1 MALQF
6 TWIQFLAARNI
17 LAQRLADPNKLF
29 WTDTELGLYI
39 CEALR
44 TWNALT
50 ETWNAD
56 FVFDANWA
64 SVWYNT
70 GTLPG
75 SPRLRTLQDLDLYTI
90 MQYHLLEQPTGGGT
104 WTGTSQFSLA
114 DLQGAL
120 QRRRDEV
127 IQVGG
132 CNLSLVPP
140 YASTPNTFGIT
151 LTDNTLQP
159 WRVRFLP
166 DSSAVPYGPPITLT
180 REDRRAW
187 DAFEVDH
194 FQTDGT
200 PGSWSVSTG
209 PPLSLDVDVAPN
221 VPGTYELISL
231 LSGQQFAPPVGT
243 LLGVPDD
250 WAWVCKWGALSDLL
264 SRESEATDRPR
275 AAFCLQRY
283 MSGLA
288 AMKASNWLVCAQLNN
303 VPVDTPSLAE
313 MDRYSPE
320 WQENET
326 WPTLVVAGM
335 DYVAPC
341 PVNKPG
347 QITGVEVTVTG
358 NAPIPILDNDFV
370 QVSRD
375 TFDSILAYAQVLA
388 AFKQGG
394 QEFEDTLQLLEE
406 FAIAAEQANK
416 RIANMGLFSDVLKS
430 QGKRQDINVSRFAE
444 QEKPKQGEKI

>member
-6 TWIQFLAARNI
+6 TWIQYLAARNI

-29 WTDTELGLYI
+29 WTDAELGLYI

-56 FVFDANWA
+56 FVFPSNSAA
-64 SVWYNT
+64 VWYNT
-70 GTLPG
+70 GTMPG

-90 MQYHLLEQPTGGGT
+90 MQYHLLEQPSGGGP

-127 IQVGG
+127 IQVSG
-132 CNLSLVPP
+132 CNLSLVGP
-140 YASTPNTFGIT
+140 YASTPNTSQII

-166 DSSAVPYGPPITLT
+166 DSSAVPFGPPVTLT

-187 DAFEVDH
+187 DAFEPDH
-194 FQTDGT
+194 FQQDGT
-200 PGSWSVSTG
+200 PGSWSVTTG
-209 PPLSLDVDVAPN
+209 PPLSLDVDISPTP
-221 VPGTYELISL
+221 PGTYELISL
-231 LSGQQFAPPVGT
+231 LSGQVFAPPVGT
-243 LLGVPDD
+243 LLNVPDD

-283 MSGLA
+283 MSGLQ

-303 VPVDTPSLAE
+303 VPVDTPSLSE
-313 MDRYSPE
+313 MDMYSPE

-326 WPTLVVAGM
+326 WPTLVVAGI
-335 DYVAPC
+335 DYIAPV
-341 PVNKPG
+341 PVR
-347 QITGVEVTVTG
+347 QTLGVEVTVTG
-358 NAPIPILDNDFV
+358 NAPVPVLDSDFV

-375 TFDSILAYAQVLA
+375 VFDSILAYAQVLA
-388 AFKQGG
+388 AFKEGG

-406 FAIAAEQANK
+406 FAIAAEQTNK
-416 RIANMGLFSDVLKS
+416 RIANMGLFSDVLKA

-444 QEKPKQGEKI
+444 QDKPKQGEKL

>member
-1 MALQF
+1 MAPQF

-17 LAQRLADPNKLF
+17 LAQRLADPNKTF
-29 WTDTELGLYI
+29 WTDDELKLYLW
-39 CEALR
+39 EALR

-50 ETWNAD
+50 ETWNEE
-56 FVFDANWA
+56 FVFTANSA
-64 SVWYNT
+64 GVWYNI

-75 SPRLRTLQDLDLYTI
+75 SPRQRTVLDTDLYTI
-90 MQYHLLEQPTGGGT
+90 MEYHLLEPPTGGV
-104 WTGTSQFSLA
+104 WTGTSQFSIA

-127 IQVGG
+127 IQVSA

-140 YASTPNTFGIT
+140 YASVPNTFGII

-159 WRVRFLP
+159 WRARFLP
-166 DSSAVPYGPPITLT
+166 DSSTTNYGPPVTLT

-187 DAFEVDH
+187 DAFEPDH
-194 FQTDGT
+194 LQTDGL
-200 PGSWSVSTG
+200 PGSWTVGNG

-231 LSGQQFAPPVGT
+231 LSGPTFAPPAGT

-250 WAWVCKWGALSDLL
+250 WSWVCKWGALSDLL

-288 AMKASNWLVCAQLNN
+288 AMKASNWLILAEING
-303 VPVDTPSLAE
+303 VPVDTPSLSE
-313 MDRYSPE
+313 MDQYSPE

-326 WPTLVVAGM
+326 WPTLVVAGI
-335 DYVAPC
+335 DYVAPV
-341 PVNKPG
+341 PVSRNA
-347 QITGVEVTVTG
+347 QILSVELAVTG
-358 NAPIPILDNDFV
+358 NAPLPILDNDFV

-375 TFDSILAYAQVLA
+375 VFDSILNYAQVLA

-406 FAIAAEQANK
+406 FAIAAEQTNK
-416 RIANMGLFSDVLKS
+416 RIANMGLFSDVLKA

-444 QEKPKQGEKI
+444 QEKPRQGEKI

>member
-1 MALQF
+1 LAPQY
-6 TWIQFLAARNI
+6 TWIQFLEARNI
-17 LAQRLADPNKLF
+17 LAQRLADPNKIF
-29 WTDTELGLYI
+29 WTDYELGLYI
-39 CEALR
+39 IEALR

-50 ETWNAD
+50 ETWNAE
-56 FVFDANWA
+56 FVFTANWA

-70 GTLPG
+70 GTLTG
-75 SPRLRTLQDLDLYTI
+75 SPRQRTVLDSDIYTI
-90 MQYHLLEQPTGGGT
+90 MQYHLLEPPTGGGT
-104 WTGTSQFSLA
+104 WKGTSQFSLA

-127 IQVGG
+127 IQSSA
-132 CNLSLVPP
+132 CNLSLVSP
-140 YASTPNTFGIT
+140 YASTPNTFQII

-159 WRVRFLP
+159 WRARFIP
-166 DSSAVPYGPPITLT
+166 DSSAVNYGPPITLT

-187 DAFEVDH
+187 DAFEPDH
-194 FQTDGT
+194 LQTDGS
-200 PGSWSVSTG
+200 PGSWSVTTG

-231 LSGQQFAPPVGT
+231 LSGQTFAPPAGT
-243 LLGVPDD
+243 PMGVPDD

-283 MSGLA
+283 MAGLA
-288 AMKASNWLVCAQLNN
+288 AMKASNWLVTAQLNG

-313 MDRYSPE
+313 MDVFSPE

-326 WPTLVVAGM
+326 WPTLVVAGI
-335 DYVAPC
+335 DYIAPV
-341 PVNKPG
+341 PVNRSG
-347 QITGVEVTVTG
+347 QISSVELTVTG
-358 NAPIPILDNDFV
+358 NAPIPILDSDFV

-375 TFDSILAYAQVLA
+375 VFDSILNYAQVLA

-406 FAIAAEQANK
+406 FGIAAEQANK
-416 RIANMGLFSDVLKS
+416 RIANMGLFSDVLKA
-430 QGKRQDINVSRFAE
+430 QGKRQDINVTRFT
-444 QEKPKQGEKI
+444 EKTKQGEKL